1 MVRMEKD
8 KHFGFYMDSDL
19 HYKLKYISLHERRSM
34 TGEMVYLLRQY
45 VQNFEKEN
53 GKIQV
58 PE

>member
-1 MVRMEKD
+1 MEKD

-19 HYKLKYISLHERRSM
+19 HYKLKYISLHEGRSM

-53 GKIQV
+53 GKIQM